1 MKNKIFV
8 SGATGFQGSNIAQL
22 LNKAGKQVITLRPKT
37 DENQISVKDIEIIE
51 GNLEN
56 KEAVYKALKN
66 VDSAVFTF
74 PLIFDL
80 EKAIEITENFIQS
93 AQTNN
98 VSLVVFNSSF
108 DLPKSKTGLL
118 ALDLKS
124 TIYKM
129 FQDSG
134 LNVITLIP
142 DIYIDNLTAP
152 WSIPLI
158 LEKGILPY
166 PIESGKKVSWISHLD
181 LARFVISALDKPE
194 LAGKKLPIGGN
205 IYSGEEIAVAISNYL
220 GKEIQFISLTPDDF
234 EKQLIPAF
242 GELNA
247 KEISNL
253 YRYVADNREV
263 LVDKNFNTSQN
274 LLSTK
279 PTSIQDWVSS
289 VNWNM

>member
-166 PIESGKKVSWISHLD
+166 PIESGKK
-181 LARFVISALDKPE
+181 
-194 LAGKKLPIGGN
+194 LPIGGN